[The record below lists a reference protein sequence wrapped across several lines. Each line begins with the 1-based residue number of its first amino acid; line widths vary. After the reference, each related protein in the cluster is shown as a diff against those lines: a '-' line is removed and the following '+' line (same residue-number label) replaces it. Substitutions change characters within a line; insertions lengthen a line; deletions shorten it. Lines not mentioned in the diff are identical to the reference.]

1 MPFETGDVELR
12 AFGPPDRHAEPS
24 RFEVEPVGLV
34 LRLEDKLAHVGDGG
48 SFLSSQ
54 PSAMGLQD
62 RQGDL
67 EGGRD
72 VLFEDRMPTAQDL
85 VGGAGEAGPRL
96 DVLSKGDADRLIH
109 EKSELAQKPVQSP
122 GIPPDLEY
130 ERPVDV
136 HGLPKGEAQI
146 RPPEGDARN

>member
-1 MPFETGDVELR
+1 MPFGNGQLELH
-12 AFGPPDRHAEPS
+12 AFRPPDRDAEAS
-24 RFEVEPVGLV
+24 RFAVEPVGLV

-72 VLFEDRMPTAQDL
+72 VLFVDRMPTAQDL
-85 VGGAGEAGPRL
+85 VGGAGESGPRL

-109 EKSELAQKPVQSP
+109 EESELAQEPVQRR
-122 GIPPDLEY
+122 GIPPDWEY
-130 ERPVDV
+130 ERPMDV

-146 RPPEGDARN
+146 RPPEGDARK